1 MRLVHFMT
9 LRLLAV
15 ASIVLGL
22 WAVVFYYAI
31 VEEINDEQ
39 DDSLEGHA
47 ELVIRRFLRG
57 EELPSKSIGSNN
69 QYFMRPV
76 SKEYATKNKRVRYL
90 DHDVYIEEKREYEP
104 ARSLYYIF
112 NDNMDNY
119 HELVVSVPT
128 IDKHDL
134 KEALLWLVL
143 SLYGGIIVAFGL
155 ISLMTVKRT
164 MSPLRRLQIWMD
176 NYKPGQKND
185 KLDIKTPIHEFSH
198 LNSSVSQLIER
209 SESYEEKQ
217 QLFISNASH
226 EMQTPLAISTGRLE
240 SLLEDDSLSE
250 EQLEEI
256 FKTLSALR
264 GLSYLNK
271 SLLMLSRID
280 NGQYA
285 DDKDIDLSEMIAQH
299 LPDYK
304 ELFKSKNIETETENI
319 APFKLRMDEHL
330 AKILLTNLLKNAFV
344 HTEEHGRIMVT
355 SNSKSLTISNLAA
368 NGALDADKIFIPFY
382 HTPGKKSSTGLG
394 LPLAMAVCRR
404 YKLDLSY
411 SHSGGMHHFRVS
423 KKM

>member
-9 LRLLAV
+9 LRLLVA

-22 WAVVFYYAI
+22 WAVVFYYAM

-39 DDSLEGHA
+39 DDSLEDYA

-57 EELPSKSIGSNN
+57 EELPNESIGSNN
-69 QYFMRPV
+69 QYFLRPV
-76 SKEYATKNKRVRYL
+76 SEEYAETHEEVRYL
-90 DHDVYIEEKREYEP
+90 DHDVYIEEKREHEP

-112 NDNMDNY
+112 SDNNGNY
-119 HELVVSVPT
+119 HELTVSVPT
-128 IDKHDL
+128 IDKDDL
-134 KEALLWLVL
+134 IEALFWLIL
-143 SLYGGIIVAFGL
+143 SLYGGIILVFGL
-155 ISLMTVKRT
+155 ISLITVKRT
-164 MSPLRRLQIWMD
+164 MKPLKRLQIWMD
-176 NYKPGQKND
+176 NYKPGQKNT
-185 KLDIKTPIHEFSH
+185 KLDIKTPIHEFAH

-256 FKTLSALR
+256 LKTLSSLR
-264 GLSYLNK
+264 GLSHLNK

-285 DDKDIDLSEMIAQH
+285 DDKDIDLAEMISQH

-304 ELFKSKNIETETENI
+304 ELFKSKDIETEAEDI

-344 HTEEHGRIMVT
+344 HTKEHGSIIIT
-355 SNSKSLTISNLAA
+355 SDSKSLTISNSATS
-368 NGALDADKIFIPFY
+368 GALDADKIFIPFY
-382 HTPGKKSSTGLG
+382 HTAGKKSSTGLG

-411 SHSGGMHHFRVS
+411 SYSAGMHHFKCLKR
-423 KKM
+423 

>member
-31 VEEINDEQ
+31 IEEINDEQ

-47 ELVIRRFLRG
+47 ELVVRRFLRG
-57 EELPSKSIGSNN
+57 EELPSQSIGSNN
-69 QYFMRPV
+69 QYFMQPV
-76 SKEYATKNKRVRYL
+76 SEEYARQNKKVRYL
-90 DHDVYIEEKREYEP
+90 DHDVYIEDKREYEP
-104 ARSLYYIF
+104 ARSVYYIF
-112 NDNMDNY
+112 NDKDGKY
-119 HELVVSVPT
+119 YEIRVSVPT

-134 KEALLWLVL
+134 KEALLQLIL
-143 SLYGGIIVAFGL
+143 LLYGGIILAFGL
-155 ISLMTVKRT
+155 ISLITVKRT
-164 MSPLRRLQIWMD
+164 MSPLKRLQLWMD

-185 KLDIKTPIHEFSH
+185 KLNITTPIHEFSH

-256 FKTLSALR
+256 FKTLSTLR
-264 GLSYLNK
+264 GLSHLNK

-285 DDKDIDLSEMIAQH
+285 DDKDIDFTEMAALH

-304 ELFKSKNIETETENI
+304 DFFKSKEIKTEVKSI

-330 AKILLTNLLKNAFV
+330 AKMLLTNLLKNAFV
-344 HTEEHGRIMVT
+344 HTEEHDRIIIT
-355 SNSKSLTISNLAA
+355 SDSKSLTISNSAA
-368 NGALDADKIFIPFY
+368 NGALDANKIFIPFY
-382 HTPGKKSSTGLG
+382 HTAGKKSSTGLG

-411 SHSGGMHHFRVS
+411 SHSDGMHNFRIS
-423 KKM
+423 KRV